1 MRCVGVAEIR
11 FIKYFRDEG
20 MGKSVKNM
28 VVEESRGG
36 GGALPGCQRAC
47 HAVAA
52 AAAASPATCTLR
64 RTPPARLHNPTAVP
78 FLSRAAT
85 RSGSAAASGDLPS
98 RVPDRPAS
106 GGGARTI

>member
-20 MGKSVKNM
+20 VWKNTGFHHRKP
-28 VVEESRGG
+28 VGG
-36 GGALPGCQRAC
+36 GGAARMRAC

-52 AAAASPATCTLR
+52 AAAASPASCTLR

-78 FLSRAAT
+78 FLSRAT
-85 RSGSAAASGDLPS
+85 TLWQRCSLRLPAK
-98 RVPDRPAS
+98 PRP
-106 GGGARTI
+106 

>member
-1 MRCVGVAEIR
+1 MRCVGVAKIR

-20 MGKSVKNM
+20 MGKSVENM

-36 GGALPGCQRAC
+36 GGAARMRAC

-64 RTPPARLHNPTAVP
+64 RTPPVRLHNATAVP
-78 FLSRAAT
+78 FLSRATT